1 MKLHQ
6 TGYVQPILKD
16 FNMTNCNPTST
27 PISAS
32 QVKVISET
40 PSSLKDAKNV
50 NDFPMLTLC
59 GRLLWLTRLSR
70 FDILFATNFLCRYMA
85 VANKLDKLLPIAKRI
100 LRYLAGAQTFGLI
113 YPLSQNTD
121 LVVSSQVDSDFAG
134 DITKRSTFCR
144 FTYLDKCL
152 VSFNTKL
159 QKSVATSTC
168 DAESN
173 GITQAVTDIIYYRTF
188 VDNLKGRT
196 WPKSLSPFATSFP
209 PCNCPLSQELKK
221 QLCQWKPAPPS
232 LLLSDT
238 DRDRLPEEQQQL
250 TWDKERGYKPYL
262 CAPSYPSWPYRPS
275 THRRKKTYC

>member
-1 MKLHQ
+1 
-6 TGYVQPILKD
+6 
-16 FNMTNCNPTST
+16 
-27 PISAS
+27 
-32 QVKVISET
+32 
-40 PSSLKDAKNV
+40 
-50 NDFPMLTLC
+50 
-59 GRLLWLTRLSR
+59 
-70 FDILFATNFLCRYMA
+70 MA

-113 YPLSQNTD
+113 YPLSKSTD

-152 VSFNTKL
+152 VNFNTKL

-168 DAESN
+168 NAESN

-232 LLLSDT
+232 LLQSDSQT
-238 DRDRLPEEQQQL
+238 AIACLKNNSNSPGTKNEVTNRTFVHQAIKAGLIDLQHIEGRKLTADAQTKAVPNTLFDEHTKNAQINEDTLRDEPQL
-250 TWDKERGYKPYL
+250 LLMSGPDEFDL
-262 CAPSYPSWPYRPS
+262 
-275 THRRKKTYC
+275 

>member
-1 MKLHQ
+1 
-6 TGYVQPILKD
+6 
-16 FNMTNCNPTST
+16 
-27 PISAS
+27 
-32 QVKVISET
+32 
-40 PSSLKDAKNV
+40 
-50 NDFPMLTLC
+50 
-59 GRLLWLTRLSR
+59 
-70 FDILFATNFLCRYMA
+70 MA

-113 YPLSQNTD
+113 YPLSKNTD
-121 LVVSSQVDSDFAG
+121 LVISSQVDSDFAG

-152 VSFNTKL
+152 VNFNTTL

-168 DAESN
+168 NAESN

-232 LLLSDT
+232 LLLSDSQT
-238 DRDRLPEEQQQL
+238 AIACLKNNSNSPGTKNEITNRTFVHNAYKAGLIDLQHIEGRKL
-250 TWDKERGYKPYL
+250 TAD
-262 CAPSYPSWPYRPS
+262 A
-275 THRRKKTYC
+275 